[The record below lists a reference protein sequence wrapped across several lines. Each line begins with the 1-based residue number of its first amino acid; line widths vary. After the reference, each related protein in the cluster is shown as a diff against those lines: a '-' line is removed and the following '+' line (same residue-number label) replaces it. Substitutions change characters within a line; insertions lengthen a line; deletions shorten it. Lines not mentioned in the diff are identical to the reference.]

1 MPMSRFLPVL
11 LVASAVLAAETPRH
25 EAMDYGPFLT
35 ASIENPRRKNSD
47 NGDGAATD
55 KAVVVRLGKREAA
68 AAYDT
73 DTLRLSGA
81 WTGGWLALR
90 GVTFDAVHGDNPG
103 PPDGASV
110 LLETNPGPG
119 WCPDGAFADPRKV
132 EAPDARYA
140 QRPLGPLPATHAKY
154 RGLFLHGERVILSY
168 TVGKAAVL
176 ESPDLLVVDGRQVIV
191 RDLTVAEGGL
201 AAWVKLADLPAGG
214 AFEVAGGVPDE
225 LRDKVGASMSGGA
238 AILSADGAHVT
249 VVAVAGVPSSRL
261 SGGQRLALDLRGLK
275 AGAKVRIAYVRAPVA
290 ERAQAAVA
298 ADEAISRAAAVDL
311 VALTKGGPAR
321 WTETTEVRWQMGEA
335 ETEKAMARLKRAAK
349 PDPARI
355 RELEAAPYLVDTLPV
370 PEANPYGSWMRV
382 GAIDFLDG
390 NRIAFSTWS
399 GDVWVSTDLGAK
411 DGAVRWKRFATGL
424 FHPLGLKVIKGDIH
438 VLGRDQITRLRDLN
452 GDGEADAY
460 ENVNNDVKITS
471 NFHEFAFDLQVDRA
485 GNLYFLKGGPV
496 NPGGRGWGPLS
507 PHHGCIFRLPPDGSR
522 LDIIATGVRAPNGMG
537 IGPNDEVSNG
547 DNQGTWVPVDYLN
560 ILPEPGPA
568 ITKPHFV
575 AVPDLSHLSP
585 KPDKQV
591 PRPLCWLPMDI
602 DNSNGGQAWVTDDRW
617 GPFKGRMTYTSYGK
631 SSLFLVLQERVGDV
645 LQGGVVKF
653 PLRFTTGI
661 MRPRFSPVD
670 GQLYVA
676 GLKGWQS
683 NAVKDGA
690 IHRVRH
696 TGKSVTF
703 PTAVSVTDAGITV
716 RFSGA
721 LDAATAGDV
730 QNYALE
736 QNNYVW
742 SADYGSPELKV
753 GAKDAGDKASHGTTA
768 VPIRAARLAP
778 DRRSVFLEV
787 PGLVPVMTSRIKLN
801 VRAEDGSRVPD
812 EVIHTIHAVP
822 PAASPGKEVLSLAPA
837 ASRADLGWL
846 GVAVAIAGLLGL
858 GAWIF
863 RLRFGCCGCGKCARR

>member
-1 MPMSRFLPVL
+1 MPMRRIPCLLLASVA
-11 LVASAVLAAETPRH
+11 LVAEEPPRH

-35 ASIENPRRKNSD
+35 TSLENPRGENSD
-47 NGDGAATD
+47 KGKGAATD
-55 KAVVVRLGKREAA
+55 KAVVVRHGAREAA
-68 AAYDT
+68 SAFDT
-73 DTLRLSGA
+73 DTLRMSGG

-90 GVTFDAVHGDNPG
+90 GVAFDAAHGPNPG
-103 PPDGASV
+103 PPKDAAV
-110 LLETNPGPG
+110 FYETNPGPG
-119 WCPDGAFADPRKV
+119 WSADGGFADPRKV

-140 QRPLGPLPATHAKY
+140 QRPLGPLPREHAKY
-154 RGLFLHGERVILSY
+154 RGLFLNGQRVVFSY
-168 TVGKAAVL
+168 SVGDAAVL
-176 ESPDLLVVDGRQVIV
+176 DSPDLRVVDGRQALV
-191 RDLTVAEGGL
+191 RELEVTDGAL
-201 AAWVKLADLPAGG
+201 AAWVKLADAVAGTKIEPAGSG
-214 AFEVAGGVPDE
+214 SAVLLPDGG
-225 LRDKVGASMSGGA
+225 S
-238 AILSADGAHVT
+238 H
-249 VVAVAGVPSSRL
+249 VVAVVVSGVEGERL
-261 SGGQRLALDLRGLK
+261 RSADSLSLDLRGLK
-275 AGAKVRIAYVRAPVA
+275 AGSKFRVAFVRAPLA
-290 ERAQAAVA
+290 ERSAAL
-298 ADEAISRAAAVDL
+298 AAAAKAAAEPHAGL
-311 VALTKGGPAR
+311 AALTKGGPAR
-321 WTETTEVRWQMGEA
+321 WKDTVEVRWQMGEA
-335 ETEKAMARLKRAAK
+335 EAEKALARLRRASK

-355 RELEAAPYLVDTLPV
+355 RELEVAPYLVDTLPV

-382 GAIDFLDG
+382 GALDFLEG
-390 NRIAFSTWS
+390 NRLAFSTWS
-399 GDVWVSTDLGAK
+399 GDVWVSTDLAAK

-438 VLGRDQITRLRDLN
+438 VLGRDQLTRLRDLD

-537 IGPNDEVSNG
+537 IGPNDEISNG

-560 ILPEPGPA
+560 VLPEPGPA

-575 AVPDLSHLSP
+575 AVPDLSHRSP
-585 KPDKQV
+585 LPDKQV
-591 PRPLCWLPMDI
+591 PRPLCWLPMDV

-617 GPFKGRMTYTSYGK
+617 GPLKGRMIYTSYGK

-645 LQGGVVKF
+645 LQGGVAKF

-661 MRPRFSPVD
+661 MRPRFSPFD

-703 PTAVSVTDAGITV
+703 PTGLTVTDAGITL

-721 LDAATAGDV
+721 LDAASAGDV

-736 QNNYVW
+736 QNNYLW
-742 SADYGSPELKV
+742 SSDYGSPELKV
-753 GAKDAGDKASHGTTA
+753 GAKHASDKASHGTTPVA
-768 VPIRAARLAP
+768 IRSVRLAP

-787 PGLVPVMTSRIKLN
+787 PGLAPVMTSRIKLN

-812 EVIHTIHAVP
+812 EVVHTIHAVP
-822 PAASPGKEVLSLAPA
+822 PASSPGAEVLSVAPA
-837 ASRADLGWL
+837 VSRADLGWL
-846 GVAVAIAGLLGL
+846 GIAASVLGLLVLAG
-858 GAWIF
+858 WFF
-863 RLRFGCCGCGKCARR
+863 RLRFGCCGCGKCAGR